1 MNKILSILVIGLLL
15 GTPEMANAQW
25 RTGGK
30 TSNAPLFGGNQY
42 ISGSLSGGLSSIYFK
57 SSDSDRKLGGGG
69 SFNIDYNQF
78 LSNNWGFSAGL
89 GVQLSNST
97 ASLDGTLKY
106 DTYDEINKQDFTY
119 IIVMKNWEE
128 QQRCINVEMPLGAL
142 FRMPLTSSLSL
153 VAGAG
158 MKLYFPFKTKYEV
171 KDGEYETTGY
181 YPETNVTIHD
191 LEHHGFTIDKP
202 RPTGDIATKGLGF
215 SLYYDVSVVAKI
227 TPSIYLFGGIYSSI
241 GLSDMAKNHD
251 GAMLNTDRTYK
262 SLMESGVIDKVN
274 LRNIGLRAG
283 VKIPLS
289 HGSKSKSHSSPSHNS
304 WGKVI
309 FK

>member
-1 MNKILSILVIGLLL
+1 MNKFLSIIIIGLLL

-25 RTGGK
+25 KTGGK
-30 TSNAPLFGGNQY
+30 ASKAPLFGGNQY

-69 SFNIDYNQF
+69 SVNVDYNQF
-78 LSNNWGFSAGL
+78 LSKNWGFSAGL
-89 GVQLSNST
+89 GVQMSNST
-97 ASLDGTLKY
+97 ASLDGTFKY
-106 DTYDEINKQDFTY
+106 DSYDEINKQDFTY

-128 QQRCINVEMPLGAL
+128 HQRCINVEMPLGAL
-142 FRMPLTSSLSL
+142 FRMPLTQSISL

-158 MKLYFPFKTKYEV
+158 LKLYFPFKTKYEV
-171 KDGEYETTGY
+171 NDGEYETTGY

-202 RPTGDIATKGLGF
+202 RPTGEIATKGLGF

-227 TPSIYLFGGIYSSI
+227 TPSIYFFGGIYSSI
-241 GLSDMAKNHD
+241 GLSNMAKNHD

-262 SLMESGVIDKVN
+262 SLMESDVIDKVN

-283 VKIPLS
+283 VKMPLNLGKNKTYS
-289 HGSKSKSHSSPSHNS
+289 APAHSS